1 MFNEIIDRFHDI
13 LQTGKTYVFSNGQIK
28 EINKDFYNVNEKI
41 EIILNN
47 TSNIEL
53 SVTDNIDS
61 PKIKL
66 SVIEDIKGNPN
77 LPSDIILLVVKVPE
91 VRMIYRHT
99 DKKKIVKRDLQVI
112 DLRSEVCT
120 FTLWETLAIV
130 EGKQLEELRNEKTII
145 LAKGVIGKYFN
156 GFVLSTTTSTTIE
169 INPTLPIIG
178 MPVTELE
185 KIQASSAEDY
195 NNIIKNIF
203 DKEMTFLVKA
213 EDKIYGSR
221 TFRSLTVQS
230 VKKGS
235 DEVCKLQ
242 QKKIKIEEI

>member
-1 MFNEIIDRFHDI
+1 MDKEGSKIYAIMFNEIIDRFHDI

-28 EINKDFYNVNEKI
+28 EINKDFYNVNGKI
-41 EIILNN
+41 EIILNS
-47 TSNIEL
+47 TSNIQL

-120 FTLWETLAIV
+120 FTLWETLATV

-145 LAKGVIGKYFN
+145 LAKGGKYFN
-156 GFVLSTTTSTTIE
+156 GTSI
-169 INPTLPIIG
+169 L
-178 MPVTELE
+178 MCV
-185 KIQASSAEDY
+185 Y
-195 NNIIKNIF
+195 
-203 DKEMTFLVKA
+203 VCVCVY
-213 EDKIYGSR
+213 IYIL
-221 TFRSLTVQS
+221 F
-230 VKKGS
+230 
-235 DEVCKLQ
+235 
-242 QKKIKIEEI
+242 